1 MPGRDVPGRDVVHA
15 PRRSDGLLVVL
26 IAPDSFKGTLTS
38 VQVAEAIAEGWRR
51 ARPADEVTLAPLADG
66 GEGTL
71 EAIAA
76 TGAWA
81 WQDAAASDPIGR
93 PVTARWLRSA
103 DGARACVELA
113 SASGLSRLAP
123 VERDPFG
130 ASTRGTGEVLRAV
143 LDAGIGHIVLGI
155 GGSATTDGGRGILEA
170 LGAEVRDLPDGGF
183 EIDLSGLDPRLAAT
197 ELRIACDVTNPLLGE
212 RGAAATYGPQ
222 KGADPAAVAALDAR
236 LARWAGALEDAT
248 RHRERDSAGAG
259 AAGGTAFGLLC
270 LADRFRL
277 LELVPG
283 VELVVEEIGLE
294 SMLATADLVITGE
307 GRIDAQTAFG
317 KTALGV
323 ARLAHAAGVRC
334 VAVGGGVEPE
344 GVEALARFGAT
355 VVPVWE
361 QPMPLEVAMAAGAAP
376 LIECGARIARA
387 LDGRLTTPKRK
398 PGSDKVI
405 IHPDFDDPVPE
416 WDPDYMHPDDPM
428 RDLLK

>member
-1 MPGRDVPGRDVVHA
+1 VVHA
-15 PRRSDGLLVVL
+15 PHRDDGSLAVL
-26 IAPDSFKGTLTS
+26 IAPDSFKGSLTS

-51 ARPADEVTLAPLADG
+51 VRPADSITLAPLADG

-93 PVTARWLRSA
+93 PITARWLRSA
-103 DGARACVELA
+103 DGSRACVELA
-113 SASGLSRLAP
+113 SASGLSRLTSD
-123 VERDPFG
+123 ERDPFG

-143 LDAGIGHIVLGI
+143 LDAGVGHIILGI

-170 LGAEVRDLPDGGF
+170 LGATVRDLADGGF
-183 EIDLSGLDPRLAAT
+183 EIDLSGLDPRLAST

-212 RGAAATYGPQ
+212 RGAASTYGPQ
-222 KGADPAAVAALDAR
+222 KGADPAAVAALDTR
-236 LARWAGALEDAT
+236 LARWANALENAT

-270 LADRFRL
+270 LADRVRL

-283 VELVVEEIGLE
+283 VDLVVEEIGLA
-294 SMLATADLVITGE
+294 SMLAAADLVITGE

-323 ARLAHAAGVRC
+323 ARLAQAAGVRC

-361 QPMPLEVAMAAGAAP
+361 RPVPLEVAMAAGAAP
-376 LIECGARIARA
+376 IVECGARIAR
-387 LDGRLTTPKRK
+387 RTSR
-398 PGSDKVI
+398 S
-405 IHPDFDDPVPE
+405 
-416 WDPDYMHPDDPM
+416 
-428 RDLLK
+428 